1 MEGLLQREQFLV
13 QNSCNLQQQNKL
25 PHCQH
30 LVHWRALAGSVQISH
45 RSGGFVKAK
54 LRNSCLFCSLGCEM
68 PTEED
73 QSETK
78 LYKSCFPAGCM
89 PPSPQPP
96 PWHTSSTHNRHI
108 LQDDIKPAYFF
119 QIMINYLKIPAQSS
133 AEWKPWSAGTTLWK
147 RNPLTNTK
155 IEKHKFKNVKDK
167 YTNTCRRD
175 PCWNISIPGIERA
188 TDRLQMIR
196 IRGYSE

>member
-1 MEGLLQREQFLV
+1 MEGLLQRDQFLV
-13 QNSCNLQQQNKL
+13 QDRCNLQQQNKL

-147 RNPLTNTK
+147 RQPVNKYKNRKTQIQKRKRQIYKYLQKRPLL
-155 IEKHKFKNVKDK
+155 EYKHP
-167 YTNTCRRD
+167 RH
-175 PCWNISIPGIERA
+175 
-188 TDRLQMIR
+188 
-196 IRGYSE
+196 